1 MRTTLQIH
9 RRLTLSSQVWGGRG
23 EEALWSLFYEFTN
36 PICKGCNL
44 MTSFNSNVPKVPPPK
59 CDITWDMRIQQVNF
73 GVLPYGPVVK
83 TSLPMQG
90 CAGLIPGQG
99 TKIPHAMGC
108 GPPKKCKKEWYLF
121 LKNGFWG
128 QHNHSVHSKGWFRNE
143 YSIEKWWLHLLVME
157 KNPITQFLPQIYA
170 SPYKYVCRRRYF
182 IWGKHPK
189 GKRWWS
195 SGLLCGS
202 SVSRARTLSNP

>member
-1 MRTTLQIH
+1 MSWPHLILMSQRSHLLNAISHGTWGFNKWILG
-9 RRLTLSSQVWGGRG
+9 SSLMVQWLKLLFQCRGVRVWYLVRV
-23 EEALWSLFYEFTN
+23 LRSHM
-36 PICKGCNL
+36 P
-44 MTSFNSNVPKVPPPK
+44 
-59 CDITWDMRIQQVNF
+59 WD
-73 GVLPYGPVVK
+73 VV
-83 TSLPMQG
+83 
-90 CAGLIPGQG
+90 
-99 TKIPHAMGC
+99 
-108 GPPKKCKKEWYLF
+108 PPKKCKKEWYLF

-195 SGLLCGS
+195 GGLLCGS